1 MVNPEIVETSGE
13 WTFEEGCLSVPE
25 RFWEISRPSFARA
38 TGFDLD
44 GNAIEY
50 SGDELMGRVLQHEI
64 DHLSGG
70 LVIERLSKAE
80 RKQAIAELREAV
92 ADDRLGR
99 P

>member
-38 TGFDLD
+38 VGFDLD

-50 SGDELMGRVLQHEI
+50 LGDELMGRVLQHEI

-80 RKQAIAELREAV
+80 RKQAIAELREAL
-92 ADDRLGR
+92 ADERLGR